1 MKKTALLT
9 LSVLL
14 AGCGAP
20 GMVMAPLPAISDTAQ
35 AVEVAVIRPV
45 NFIASEFP
53 FYIAIGEQNVAPI
66 RSGESVRF
74 SLPSGRHSI
83 AIRCLDAL
91 SPNFKETRFDYEFAP
106 KGQAFFVV
114 APKFDCA
121 TIEPVDARAAGGL
134 IANTRTRTVEQAKRL
149 DYQGTSVAKAV
160 APAPSVAVAPPMTK
174 ALAQDAESVL
184 KAREA
189 ALAARDLE
197 ALSGLFADD
206 AVVVATNGR
215 LLSGKEQI
223 RPWLAEQV
231 ERRQREEAGPRAS
244 QGGKLTWLGK
254 VYRED
259 WQNLGVSP
267 LYVTQEAIVEAGKI
281 RFFNTSFTPESD
293 ARLRESRR

>member
-1 MKKTALLT
+1 MKKTAVLA
-9 LSVLL
+9 LSIVLG
-14 AGCGAP
+14 ACGAP
-20 GMVMAPLPAISDTAQ
+20 GVVMAPLPTISDPAQ
-35 AVEVAVIRPV
+35 ATDVAVVRPV

-53 FYIAIGEQNVAPI
+53 FYIAIGGENVAPI
-66 RSGESVRF
+66 RSGENVRF

-91 SPNFKETRFDYEFAP
+91 SPNFKETRLDYEFAP

-121 TIEPVDARAAGGL
+121 TIEPVDARTAGGL
-134 IANTRTRTVEQAKRL
+134 IANTRMRTVEQAKRL
-149 DYQGTSVAKAV
+149 DYQGVTTAKAV
-160 APAPSVAVAPPMTK
+160 APAPSVAAAAPMTK
-174 ALAQDAESVL
+174 AVAQDAESVL

-197 ALSGLFADD
+197 ALSALFADN
-206 AVVVATNGR
+206 AVIVATNGR
-215 LLSGKEQI
+215 LLSGREQI

-244 QGGKLTWLGK
+244 QGGKLTWQGK

-259 WQNLGVSP
+259 WHKLGVSP

-281 RFFNTSFTPESD
+281 RFFNTTFTPESD
-293 ARLRESRR
+293 ARLRETRR

>member
-1 MKKTALLT
+1 MRKAGVLVLSALL
-9 LSVLL
+9 
-14 AGCGAP
+14 AACGAP
-20 GMVMAPLPAISDTAQ
+20 GMVMAPLPAISDPAQ
-35 AVEVAVIRPV
+35 AADVAVIRPV

-53 FYIAIGEQNVAPI
+53 FFIAVGEQNVAPL
-66 RSGESVRF
+66 RSGENVRF
-74 SLPSGRHSI
+74 SLPSGKHSI

-91 SPNFKETRFDYEFAP
+91 SPSFKEARLDYDFTP

-121 TIEPVDARAAGGL
+121 TIEPIDARSAGGL
-134 IANTRTRTVEQAKRL
+134 LVNTRTRTVEQAKRL
-149 DYQGTSVAKAV
+149 DYQGTTTAKAV
-160 APAPSVAVAPPMTK
+160 PPAPSVASVAPMTK

-197 ALSGLFADD
+197 ALSALFADD

-215 LLSGKEQI
+215 LLTGREQI

-244 QGGKLTWLGK
+244 QGGKLTWQGK

-259 WQNLGVSP
+259 WQKLGVSP
-267 LYVTQEAIVEAGKI
+267 LYVTQEAIIEAGKI
-281 RFFNTSFTPESD
+281 RFFNTTFTPESD